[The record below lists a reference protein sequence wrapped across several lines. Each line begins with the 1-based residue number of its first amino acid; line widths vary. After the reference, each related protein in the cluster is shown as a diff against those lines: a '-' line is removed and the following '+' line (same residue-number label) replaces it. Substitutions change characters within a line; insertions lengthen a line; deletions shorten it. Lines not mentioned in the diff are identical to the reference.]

1 MLRTSNNK
9 VRARR
14 LLALLVI
21 GLSIC
26 VGVALG
32 GGSSSARVAQVDGS
46 PLTGSA
52 LGLSGGGS
60 GKGGDTLLRGDGYHP
75 YHYLTPELGGP
86 CNGCTVHVGDRF
98 TLDLMV
104 HSGSFPVEAQQAYL
118 TFTYSLLQN
127 VRVPSSGC
135 VLAQTVQADL
145 STLDTTLQNALCNGP
160 NPCVFRGIT
169 TDPSDIAYAS
179 GALNTCQPPNGCTGD
194 SR

>member
-32 GGSSSARVAQVDGS
+32 GGSSSARVAQVDGNS
-46 PLTGSA
+46 LTGSA

-60 GKGGDTLLRGDGYHP
+60 SKGGDTLLRGDGYHP
-75 YHYLTPELGGP
+75 YHYLTPEAGGP

-104 HSGSFPVEAQQAYL
+104 HASTYPAGAQQAYL
-118 TFTYSLLQN
+118 TFTNSLLQN
-127 VRVPSSGC
+127 VRVTSPGC

-145 STLDTTLQNALCNGP
+145 STFDSTLQDEVC
-160 NPCVFRGIT
+160 
-169 TDPSDIAYAS
+169 
-179 GALNTCQPPNGCTGD
+179 
-194 SR
+194 